1 MLTVFFLC
9 KNVILIDAKRKADP
23 WRKKGERGYLIFRAD
38 LEIDEKLRF
47 VIFPFYIYDSISLWL
62 FLQRQPLL

>member
-47 VIFPFYIYDSISLWL
+47 VIPILYL
-62 FLQRQPLL
+62 